1 MKKFAFYLLLLIP
14 YLTSGQ
20 LFPKLADFNGDI
32 EKITEKRYGKE
43 VSSAKGDSGIFKPGK
58 YSGWVDIYLFDEN
71 SKLVKKTST
80 FQKTIRAE
88 YFYES
93 NTIGN
98 KKIVRETTGENQ
110 SGQAVEYIE
119 YENITDSEGKIQEV
133 GFWSFN
139 QQKNKRELFLVEK
152 DVKYNN
158 DQLSSFT
165 RYNINEN
172 GEPDSG
178 EKCTLFYDSSGR
190 LIRIERKDNITNFNT
205 ILYYQYNDRGFVN
218 HFSIDYM
225 VGLRNDQNKQQQENY
240 FKYDK
245 RGNWTKRYW
254 IADGKKL
261 LEARRKIKYS
271 LH

>member
-1 MKKFAFYLLLLIP
+1 MKKFTFYLLLLIP
-14 YLTSGQ
+14 CLTSGQ
-20 LFPKLADFNGDI
+20 LFPKVPDFMGNI
-32 EKITEKRYGKE
+32 KTVVEKRYGKE
-43 VSSAKGDSGIFKPGK
+43 LATFKNDSGVFKPNVF
-58 YSGWVDIYLFDEN
+58 SGWKYTYLFDEN
-71 SKLVKKTST
+71 SKLVKLTST
-80 FQKTIRAE
+80 FQEKIRAE

-98 KKIVRETTGENQ
+98 KRIVREITEKNEQNQ
-110 SGQAVEYIE
+110 AIEYIE
-119 YENITDSEGKIQEV
+119 YENITDSEGKIKEV

-152 DVKYNN
+152 DVAYKN

-172 GEPDSG
+172 GESDSG
-178 EKCTLFYDSSGR
+178 EKCTLFYDLSGK

-205 ILYYQYNDRGFVN
+205 NLYYQYNNRGFIKR
-218 HFSIDYM
+218 FSIDYM
-225 VGLRNDQNKQQQENY
+225 VGLRDDQNKQRQENY
-240 FKYDK
+240 FKCDR
-245 RGNWTKRYW
+245 RGNWTKKYW
-254 IADGKKL
+254 IANGKKL